1 MYMYAWMEMPP
12 FPLRKPSFGFGLV
25 GVEAADVV
33 DRALLPGSV
42 HCFELQVMSAQIIF
56 KKKHWLMMVDDG

>member
-1 MYMYAWMEMPP
+1 MYAWMEMPP

-42 HCFELQVMSAQIIF
+42 HCFELQVMSAQITVYF
-56 KKKHWLMMVDDG
+56 